1 MKLTGL
7 LAAAAVVALL
17 VAVAAPAQG
26 RALARARARVTS
38 VRDWHQ
44 ARLELQMV
52 AMDFPEAAQAVEP
65 AWEWMISNERN
76 ER

>member
-1 MKLTGL
+1 M
-7 LAAAAVVALL
+7 AAAAVVGVLAAL
-17 VAVAAPAQG
+17 VAPAQIQ
-26 RALARARARVTS
+26 ALARARARVAS

-65 AWEWMISNERN
+65 AWEWMMSNERE